1 MSSKPSSPSSGAID
15 KQPSAAYQSTR
26 RMSKEQLTA
35 WQRWEMASVH
45 KPAPES
51 PQQPAP
57 ASEAEPVLEKLEPV
71 LLIDEAELTR
81 LRLEAQ
87 QTGADEGYKQG
98 YAEGHA
104 QGYAQG
110 QSEGYATGLAAA
122 QDEALRLQTLTKALP
137 EALRSAEREVADN
150 LLTLAL
156 DIAHQVVRQALTSDP
171 QLIVPLVRELL
182 RSEPTL
188 NGTPRLLLHADD
200 VALVRQYLNDDLQ
213 AVGWNIRVDPTIT
226 RGGCRVHA
234 ASGALDA
241 TLETRW
247 ERVAAVLGRSAVES
261 NESNHG

>member
-15 KQPSAAYQSTR
+15 KQPPAAYQSTR

-45 KPAPES
+45 KPAPEAT
-51 PQQPAP
+51 QQPAP

-104 QGYAQG
+104 QG

-122 QDEALRLQTLTKALP
+122 QDEARRLQTLAKALP